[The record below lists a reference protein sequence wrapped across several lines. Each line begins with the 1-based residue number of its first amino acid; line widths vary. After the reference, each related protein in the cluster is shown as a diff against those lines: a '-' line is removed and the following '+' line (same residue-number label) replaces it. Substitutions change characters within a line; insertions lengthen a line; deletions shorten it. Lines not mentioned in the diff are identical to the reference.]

1 MSDGKIVWIVTIN
14 FELNSVI
21 TSSSSIIHTIVVTVT
36 VCADIE
42 TFITVIVTDVDTN
55 VVAVAHAIVSSVV
68 TGTNEVC
75 LCGISV
81 WEEGFY

>member
-1 MSDGKIVWIVTIN
+1 MSDGKILWIVTIN
-14 FELNSVI
+14 FKLNSVI
-21 TSSSSIIHTIVVTVT
+21 TSSSSIIQTINVTVT

-42 TFITVIVTDVDTN
+42 TSVTVIVTDVDTN

-75 LCGISV
+75 LCDISV
-81 WEEGFY
+81 WEEVFY

>member
-1 MSDGKIVWIVTIN
+1 M
-14 FELNSVI
+14 
-21 TSSSSIIHTIVVTVT
+21 TVT

-42 TFITVIVTDVDTN
+42 TFVTVIVTDVDTN

-81 WEEGFY
+81 